1 MREVITYVAY
11 DNTEFDNREECE
23 AYEGEAFDL
32 LTEVFNSYK
41 FFVGNQ
47 EFLIFLNNIEAG
59 LYALSK
65 AFNKC
70 DKILVTKPISDMA
83 LHFIDFQLGYV
94 LPPNE
99 HGMYKYDTDE
109 FEWVKVGEQ
118 STLIFC

>member
-11 DNTEFDNREECE
+11 DGEEFYNREECE

-32 LTEVFNSYK
+32 LTEIFNSYK

-47 EFLIFLNNIEAG
+47 EFLIFLNDVEAG
-59 LYALSK
+59 LHALNK
-65 AFNKC
+65 AFDKC
-70 DKILVTKPISDMA
+70 DRILVTKPISDLA

-99 HGMYKYDTDE
+99 SGMYKYDTDE
-109 FEWVKVGEQ
+109 FEWIKAAE
-118 STLIFC
+118 

>member
-11 DNTEFDNREECE
+11 DNTEFNNREDCE

-47 EFLIFLNNIEAG
+47 EFLIFLNDIEPG
-59 LYALSK
+59 LHALSK
-65 AFNKC
+65 AFEKC
-70 DKILVTKPISDMA
+70 NKILVTKPISSLAFD
-83 LHFIDFQLGYV
+83 FIDFHLGDF

-99 HGMYKYDTDE
+99 IGMYKYDTDE
-109 FEWVKVGEQ
+109 CEWVKVDEQ